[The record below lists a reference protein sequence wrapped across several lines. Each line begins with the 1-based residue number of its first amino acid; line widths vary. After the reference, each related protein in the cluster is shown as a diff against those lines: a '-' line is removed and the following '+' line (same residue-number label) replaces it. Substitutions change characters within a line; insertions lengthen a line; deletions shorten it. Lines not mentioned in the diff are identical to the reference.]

1 MSCWSYYK
9 NIKCEGCGKEY
20 DIFVMKIPMRDR
32 DSEKCEKCGTTLI
45 SWNESKMYEARPVE
59 D

>member
-45 SWNESKMYEARPVE
+45 SWNESKCMKLGQ
-59 D
+59 